1 MATPKPVF
9 VFPGS
14 IDFYLED
21 QTTHKKIITIYNPYD
36 QDITFKGKVP
46 LLRLNQL
53 FIFEKT
59 RILLGLGNAFSD
71 ISSKRI
77 RRNES

>member
-46 LLRLNQL
+46 FLRLKSIIHL
-53 FIFEKT
+53 
-59 RILLGLGNAFSD
+59 
-71 ISSKRI
+71 
-77 RRNES
+77 

>member
-36 QDITFKGKVP
+36 QDITFKGTVP
-46 LLRLNQL
+46 LLRLKSIIYFPEIQNSQRL
-53 FIFEKT
+53 
-59 RILLGLGNAFSD
+59 R
-71 ISSKRI
+71 
-77 RRNES
+77 